1 MHKTGVFI
9 VLTALGVSVLIYGLT
24 LVLFREHTYP
34 NMVTLI
40 IPGATGGAVVGYFRS
55 RSNKK

>member
-9 VLTALGVSVLIYGLT
+9 VLTALVVAGIIYELT

-34 NMVTLI
+34 KMLSSI
-40 IPGATGGAVVGYFRS
+40 IPGVTGGAVVGYFRN
-55 RSNKK
+55 RGNKK

>member
-9 VLTALGVSVLIYGLT
+9 VLTALVISVLIYGLT

-34 NMVTLI
+34 KMLISI